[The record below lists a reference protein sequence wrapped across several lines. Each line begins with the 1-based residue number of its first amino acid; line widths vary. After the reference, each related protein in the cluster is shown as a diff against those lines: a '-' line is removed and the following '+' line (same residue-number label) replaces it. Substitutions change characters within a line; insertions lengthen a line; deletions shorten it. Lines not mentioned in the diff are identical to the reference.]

1 MQHVLEELRRRVQDD
16 GEGGDEV
23 EQQHYLDDHPHDAR
37 GDGED
42 NVGLGVA
49 AVRVVGDGRHGE
61 VDDEQNCVSWK
72 RVLAYLG
79 KSKAVF
85 ASTY

>member
-61 VDDEQNCVSWK
+61 VDDEQNCVS
-72 RVLAYLG
+72 
-79 KSKAVF
+79 
-85 ASTY
+85 